1 MHCLLHS
8 NAFAIDHHLFSP
20 QLRISLS
27 HSFFRSQQRIYLVG
41 CCCFH
46 HFLLFLPDLLSC
58 GWCLD
63 KVYTKIRFLCCC
75 FYTQP
80 NSRRRPSQH
89 RPQPPHQGPPINRT
103 NFMQSQ
109 FILII
114 PLRATTVYNILCLNR
129 TCASAE
135 GSTVTQKK
143 N

>member
-1 MHCLLHS
+1 M
-8 NAFAIDHHLFSP
+8 P
-20 QLRISLS
+20 LRSIIIYFPHNIASLS

-41 CCCFH
+41 CCGCFY

-58 GWCLD
+58 GWSLD

-75 FYTQP
+75 CYYTQP
-80 NSRRRPSQH
+80 NSRRPSQH
-89 RPQPPHQGPPINRT
+89 RPQPPHQGPPKNRN
-103 NFMQSQ
+103 NFMQFQ
-109 FILII
+109 CILII